1 MALERWS
8 FDLVHSS
15 INFWVRHMMV
25 SKVHGRFGQWT
36 GTLDFDEQNPSASRL
51 DVQIDAA
58 SIDTR
63 EAQRDAHLKS
73 ADFFDVEKY
82 PQLTFKGTQVT
93 STAPG
98 VLQVAGDLTI
108 RGITKPVVLAVEYAG
123 RAKDPYGAERAGFS
137 AKATLHRKD
146 FGLTWNKALEAG
158 GVALGDAIEINLEI
172 EAVRKPEAATVQ
184 SETRA

>member
-1 MALERWS
+1 MDVPPCAANLWSLVITQVTLDNHLSKEKETNMALERWS

-98 VLQVAGDLTI
+98 VL
-108 RGITKPVVLAVEYAG
+108 
-123 RAKDPYGAERAGFS
+123 
-137 AKATLHRKD
+137 
-146 FGLTWNKALEAG
+146 
-158 GVALGDAIEINLEI
+158 
-172 EAVRKPEAATVQ
+172 
-184 SETRA
+184 